1 MSSERIRGKATRIL
15 VLNPNSSQSMT
26 DGMRAA
32 VGDPGLGLPYST
44 EIHAYTAPPAAPA
57 SINDAADIA
66 RSTEVVLADLQSEDR
81 DPGER
86 PSAYDGILVACY
98 SVHPLVRE
106 LRSSRCAVT
115 GIFEASVLTALS
127 LLPAPWSLSSSSS
140 PPDNDEQQQQQWG
153 IVTTGKFWEEHLTA
167 GVQAFLGTSSD
178 ARRDP
183 SSRFA
188 GVESTGLNASDFHNG
203 VSPEVVREKL
213 KRATKRLLKGG
224 RTTVIVMGC
233 AGMAGLEEIIRSAAA
248 EEVGERFAYDELHVL
263 DGVRAGIMQ
272 LEIMIKQQRLRG
284 QRR

>member
-1 MSSERIRGKATRIL
+1 MSSECIRGKTTRIL

-32 VGDPGLGLPYST
+32 INDPDVDLPYST

-81 DPGER
+81 VPSER

-106 LRSSRCAVT
+106 LRGSRRAVT
-115 GIFEASVLTALS
+115 GIFEASVPTALS
-127 LLPAPWSLSSSSS
+127 LLPVPWSLSSSSS
-140 PPDNDEQQQQQWG
+140 SPDNDQQQQQWG
-153 IVTTGKFWEEHLTA
+153 IVTTGKFWEEHLSA

-178 ARRDP
+178 PRRDP
-183 SSRFA
+183 RSRFA
-188 GVESTGLNASDFHNG
+188 GVESTGLKASDFHNG

-213 KRATKRLLKGG
+213 KGATKRLLKGG

-248 EEVGERFAYDELHVL
+248 EEVGERFAYDELHVV

-272 LEIMIKQQRLRG
+272 LEMMIKQQRLRS
-284 QRR
+284 QRG

>member
-1 MSSERIRGKATRIL
+1 MPSERIRGKTTRIL

-32 VGDPGLGLPYST
+32 INHPDLGLPYST
-44 EIHAYTAPPAAPA
+44 EIHAYTGPPAAPA

-81 DPGER
+81 GPDEC

-127 LLPAPWSLSSSSS
+127 LLPAPWAPSSSSSS
-140 PPDNDEQQQQQWG
+140 PDNDEQQQQWG

-167 GVQAFLGTSSD
+167 GVQAFMGTSSD
-178 ARRDP
+178 HRRDP
-183 SSRFA
+183 RSRFA

-203 VSPEVVREKL
+203 ISPEVVREKL
-213 KRATKRLLKGG
+213 KGATRRLLKRG

-233 AGMAGLEEIIRSAAA
+233 AGMAGLEETIRSAAA

-284 QRR
+284 RRR

>member
-1 MSSERIRGKATRIL
+1 MSSERIRGKTTRIL
-15 VLNPNSSQSMT
+15 VLNPNSSQAMT
-26 DGMRAA
+26 GGMRAA
-32 VGDPGLGLPYST
+32 INDPDLGLSYST

-66 RSTEVVLADLQSEDR
+66 RSTEVVLADLRSEDR
-81 DPGER
+81 DSGER
-86 PSAYDGILVACY
+86 PSDYDGILVACY

-106 LRSSRCAVT
+106 LRSSRCAVV
-115 GIFEASVLTALS
+115 GIFEASILTALS
-127 LLPAPWSLSSSSS
+127 LLPAPWSLPSSSSS
-140 PPDNDEQQQQQWG
+140 PDNDEQQQQWG

-178 ARRDP
+178 PRRDP
-183 SSRFA
+183 RSRFA

-263 DGVRAGIMQ
+263 DGVRVGIMQ

-284 QRR
+284 RRG

>member
-1 MSSERIRGKATRIL
+1 MSSKRIRGKTTRIL
-15 VLNPNSSQSMT
+15 VLNPNSSQPMT

-32 VGDPGLGLPYST
+32 INDPDLDLSYST
-44 EIHAYTAPPAAPA
+44 EIHTYTAPPAAPR

-86 PSAYDGILVACY
+86 PTAYDGVLIACY

-106 LRSSRCAVT
+106 LRGSRRAVT

-127 LLPAPWSLSSSSS
+127 LLPAPGSLSTSSSS
-140 PPDNDEQQQQQWG
+140 PDSDEQQQQWG
-153 IVTTGKFWEEHLTA
+153 IVTTGKFWEEHLA
-167 GVQAFLGTSSD
+167 DGVQAFLGTSSSPTL
-178 ARRDP
+178 DP

-203 VSPEVVREKL
+203 VSPEVIRQKL
-213 KRATKRLLKGG
+213 KEATKRLLKGG
-224 RTTVIVMGC
+224 RTTVVVMGC

-263 DGVRAGIMQ
+263 DGVRAGITQ
-272 LEIMIKQQRLRG
+272 LEMMIKQQRLRG
-284 QRR
+284 RRG

>member
-1 MSSERIRGKATRIL
+1 MSSQRIRGKTTRIL

-32 VGDPGLGLPYST
+32 INDPDLGLPYST
-44 EIHAYTAPPAAPA
+44 EIHAYTAPPAAPT

-81 DPGER
+81 SPGER

-106 LRSSRCAVT
+106 LRSSGCAVT
-115 GIFEASVLTALS
+115 GIFEASVVMALS
-127 LLPAPWSLSSSSS
+127 LLPAPRSLSPSSSS
-140 PPDNDEQQQQQWG
+140 PGNDEQQQQWG
-153 IVTTGKFWEEHLTA
+153 IVTTGKFWEEHLAA
-167 GVQAFLGTSSD
+167 GVQVFLGTSSD
-178 ARRDP
+178 PRRDP
-183 SSRFA
+183 RSRFA

-213 KRATKRLLKGG
+213 KGATKRLLKGG
-224 RTTVIVMGC
+224 RTTVIAMGC

-272 LEIMIKQQRLRG
+272 LEIMMKQQRSRG
-284 QRR
+284 RRG